1 MQQMLKPV
9 IIESN
14 YDNEAVILAKTTKI
28 VRKEIIDHK
37 SFHFDGKFSIGCQQT
52 SVPSS
57 LKMLISLLINGTSLK
72 DQNVTESQAS
82 LTISQ
87 MIFFNFFFCLQSL
100 VLNQL

>member
-1 MQQMLKPV
+1 MLKPV

-14 YDNEAVILAKTTKI
+14 YDNEAVILAKAAKI
-28 VRKEIIDHK
+28 VRKEIIGHK
-37 SFHFDGKFSIGCQQT
+37 SFHFDGKFPIGCQQT

-57 LKMLISLLINGTSLK
+57 LKMHISLLVNGTSLK
-72 DQNVTESQAS
+72 DQNVTDSQAS
-82 LTISQ
+82 LIISQ